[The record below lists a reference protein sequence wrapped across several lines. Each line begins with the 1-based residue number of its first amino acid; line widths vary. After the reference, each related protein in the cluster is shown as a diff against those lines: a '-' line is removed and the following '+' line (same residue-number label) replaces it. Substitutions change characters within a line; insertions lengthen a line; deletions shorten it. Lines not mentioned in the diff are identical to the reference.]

1 MSVVQRV
8 LDDLLRQVVSGRR
21 TGLHEDRNVSVVAVM
36 GELGVIA
43 EADSVFLSSDSRRCP
58 IPGEVELIAL
68 YGDADALQIIQIRKA
83 QAVRLGRDE
92 HFDIALDGIVVRVG
106 EQAVQ
111 RVLFGSDEEVDA
123 FTAAGV
129 GHALVV
135 DEDIVSGP
143 AVERVVAR
151 PAVEVIVTRA
161 ALQDVV
167 ARAAE
172 DLIVPFAAEQPIVA
186 RAAVDDVVAAFAED
200 HL

>member
-1 MSVVQRV
+1 MDKVFGAAERLPAAFQDQPCPWFSVFWTICCARSS
-8 LDDLLRQVVSGRR
+8 SGRR

-43 EADSVFLSSDSRRCP
+43 EADSVFLSSGSRRCP

-111 RVLFGSDEEVDA
+111 RVPVGSSEEVDV
-123 FTAAGV
+123 TAAGM
-129 GHALVV
+129 AM
-135 DEDIVSGP
+135 P
-143 AVERVVAR
+143 
-151 PAVEVIVTRA
+151 
-161 ALQDVV
+161 
-167 ARAAE
+167 
-172 DLIVPFAAEQPIVA
+172 
-186 RAAVDDVVAAFAED
+186 
-200 HL
+200 